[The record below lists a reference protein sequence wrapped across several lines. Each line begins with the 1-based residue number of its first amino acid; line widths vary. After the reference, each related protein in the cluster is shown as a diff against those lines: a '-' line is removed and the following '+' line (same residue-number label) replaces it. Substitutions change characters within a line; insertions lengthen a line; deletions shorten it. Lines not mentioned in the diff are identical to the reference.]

1 MGKEWRGRRIV
12 VEIQMAPGNTRTI
25 DRPVEHECRLK
36 AIKFGE
42 GENKKSYWEC
52 VSSNSK
58 GGGVGIDG
66 GTSVD
71 FQTGN
76 KVGGQGCNRLFFCQS
91 AANRGTMCE
100 SKRETAFSA
109 GWCVCKRE
117 KKVMVQVSS
126 VETPSIRGTR
136 SWESLTKGNG
146 AERFQVGKQWE
157 QLMQV
162 N

>member
-1 MGKEWRGRRIV
+1 MERSQDCCRNPNGTRQHTHNRPTSGARMQVESNKVRRRRKQKKLLGV
-12 VEIQMAPGNTRTI
+12 
-25 DRPVEHECRLK
+25 CLLK
-36 AIKFGE
+36 FE
-42 GENKKSYWEC
+42 RRR
-52 VSSNSK
+52 
-58 GGGVGIDG
+58 VGIDG